1 MWRASKFGFYSIV
14 CKGEE
19 QFHVRARV
27 RGDLENLLG
36 ATELE
41 EEIHESDRSDYKY
54 RLVVGH
60 DAVRKITSALAET
73 LDDVVNIIQTSESR
87 TRHVSVQS
95 ALREKF
101 VVSMDTRCLCRKAH
115 SCESQK
121 LLLLSKMQA
130 IALDVKLSI
139 ESVQRKIF

>member
-1 MWRASKFGFYSIV
+1 MWIASKFGFYSIV
-14 CKGEE
+14 RKGEE

-36 ATELE
+36 ATGLE

-73 LDDVVNIIQTSESR
+73 LDYSNFKNRIAESPSQESKLHAYHCIWEVMYSE
-87 TRHVSVQS
+87 Q
-95 ALREKF
+95 E
-101 VVSMDTRCLCRKAH
+101 
-115 SCESQK
+115 
-121 LLLLSKMQA
+121 
-130 IALDVKLSI
+130 
-139 ESVQRKIF
+139 